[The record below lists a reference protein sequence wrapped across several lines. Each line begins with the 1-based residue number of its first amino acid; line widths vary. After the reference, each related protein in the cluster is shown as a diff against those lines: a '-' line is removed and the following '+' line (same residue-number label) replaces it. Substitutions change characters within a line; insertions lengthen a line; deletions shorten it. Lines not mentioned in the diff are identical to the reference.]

1 MTATTYSPAESTKDA
16 VICPEC
22 NTRPMTPG
30 SRRCIACEN
39 RERGKVTERNLA
51 IFEAV
56 EVGETLEAVGQR
68 FGGLSR
74 ERVRK
79 IHLQTARTLGIE
91 VTMPRNKKYD
101 SPSPLP
107 TAPATKRQRKT
118 VEVYARHRGLSIT
131 QVMRLLAENLYHDGM
146 TDEER
151 AEVDSLINET
161 QE

>member
-1 MTATTYSPAESTKDA
+1 MTATTYSPAESI

-30 SRRCIACEN
+30 VNRCRTCEDNSRRKI
-39 RERGKVTERNLA
+39 TPRNLE
-51 IFEAV
+51 IYRAV
-56 EVGETLEAVGQR
+56 ESGATLEAVGRR
-68 FGGLSR
+68 FGGLSK
-74 ERVRK
+74 ESVRK
-79 IHLQTARTLGIE
+79 IHKNTAKMLGKE
-91 VTMPRNKKYD
+91 VQMPRNKKYD

-131 QVMRLLAENLYHDGM
+131 QVMRFLADRLYNELEPH
-146 TDEER
+146 EQ
-151 AEVDSLINET
+151 AEVDSLISES

>member
-1 MTATTYSPAESTKDA
+1 MTATTYSPAENTKDA

-30 SRRCIACEN
+30 ARRCIICEN
-39 RERGKVTERNLA
+39 EERRQVTARNLE
-51 IFEAV
+51 IYRAV
-56 EVGETLEAVGQR
+56 EAGITLESVGQR
-68 FGGLSR
+68 FGLSR

-91 VTMPRNKKYD
+91 VTMPRNKKYN
-101 SPSPLP
+101 SLSPLP

-118 VEVYARHRGLSIT
+118 VEVYARRRGMSIT
-131 QVMRLLAENLYHDGM
+131 QVMRLLADRLYLEL

>member
-1 MTATTYSPAESTKDA
+1 MTATTYTPAENTKDT

-30 SRRCIACEN
+30 AGRCRTCEDNSRRKI
-39 RERGKVTERNLA
+39 TPRNLE
-51 IFEAV
+51 IYRAV
-56 EVGETLEAVGQR
+56 ESGATLEAVGRR

-131 QVMRLLAENLYHDGM
+131 QVMRFLADRLYNELEPH
-146 TDEER
+146 EQ
-151 AEVDSLINET
+151 AEVDSLISES

>member
-30 SRRCIACEN
+30 AGRCRTCEDNSRRKI
-39 RERGKVTERNLA
+39 TPRNLE
-51 IFEAV
+51 IYRAV
-56 EVGETLEAVGQR
+56 EAGATLEAVGRR
-68 FGGLSR
+68 FGGLSK
-74 ERVRK
+74 ESVRK
-79 IHLQTARTLGIE
+79 IHKNTAKMLGKE
-91 VTMPRNKKYD
+91 VQMPRNKKYD

-131 QVMRLLAENLYHDGM
+131 QVMRFLVDRLYLEL

-151 AEVDSLINET
+151 AEVDSLISES

>member
-1 MTATTYSPAESTKDA
+1 MTATTYTPAETAKDA

-30 SRRCIACEN
+30 ASRCRTCEDNSRR
-39 RERGKVTERNLA
+39 KVTARNLE
-51 IFEAV
+51 IYRAV
-56 EVGETLEAVGQR
+56 EAGATLEAVGRR
-68 FGGLSR
+68 FGGLSK
-74 ERVRK
+74 ESVRK
-79 IHLQTARTLGIE
+79 IHKNTAKMLGKE
-91 VTMPRNKKYD
+91 VQMPRNKKYD

-131 QVMRLLAENLYHDGM
+131 QVMRFLADRLYNELEPH
-146 TDEER
+146 EQ
-151 AEVDSLINET
+151 AEVDSLISES

>member
-1 MTATTYSPAESTKDA
+1 MTATTYTPAENTKDT

-30 SRRCIACEN
+30 AGRCRTCEDNSRRKI
-39 RERGKVTERNLA
+39 TPRNLE
-51 IFEAV
+51 IYRAV
-56 EVGETLEAVGQR
+56 ESGATLEAVGRR
-68 FGGLSR
+68 FGGLSK
-74 ERVRK
+74 ESVRK
-79 IHLQTARTLGIE
+79 IHKNTAKMLGKE
-91 VTMPRNKKYD
+91 VQMPRNKKYD

-131 QVMRLLAENLYHDGM
+131 QVMRFLADRLYNELEPH
-146 TDEER
+146 EQ
-151 AEVDSLINET
+151 AEVDSLISES